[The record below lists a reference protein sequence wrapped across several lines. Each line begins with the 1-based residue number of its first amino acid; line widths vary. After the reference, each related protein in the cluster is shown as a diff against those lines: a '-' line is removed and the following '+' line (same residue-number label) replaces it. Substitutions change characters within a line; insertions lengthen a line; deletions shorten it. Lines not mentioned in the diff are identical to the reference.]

1 MSIHA
6 TTAAHAVVIALSA
19 LFPSVG
25 RSLAV
30 PSQHDAFT
38 VRAKLIEYACRD
50 AGLRWCS
57 IVHGIAFV
65 ESGYRMRHTRA
76 PLAGCSPYG
85 TDDWQQAT
93 CAVRA
98 VAAAMRRCSTTARA
112 LVRYQY
118 GECAVLLGRRYRR
131 ARAASARYVRNVM
144 KVAARVAREGVR

>member
-1 MSIHA
+1 MSVHA
-6 TTAAHAVVIALSA
+6 STAAHAVVIALSA
-19 LFPSVG
+19 LFPSV
-25 RSLAV
+25 RVALRD
-30 PSQHDAFT
+30 PLRLDAFT

-50 AGLRWCS
+50 AGLRRCS

-65 ESGYRMRHTRA
+65 ESGYRLRHHRS
-76 PLAGCSPYG
+76 PLTGCQPYT

-98 VAAAMRRCSTTARA
+98 VAAAERRCRTASRA

-118 GECAVLLGRRYRR
+118 GECAVPRGRRYRR

-144 KVAARVAREGVR
+144 TIATRVAREGVR

>member
-6 TTAAHAVVIALSA
+6 TTAARAVAIALAA

-30 PSQHDAFT
+30 PRHHEAFT

-50 AGLRWCS
+50 AGLRRCS
-57 IVHGIAFV
+57 IVHGIAFA
-65 ESGYRMRHTRA
+65 ESGYRMRNARA
-76 PLAGCSPYG
+76 PLAGCNPYG
-85 TDDWQQAT
+85 ADDWQQAT
-93 CAVRA
+93 CAVRT
-98 VAAAMRRCSTTARA
+98 VIAAEHRCRTVGRA

-118 GECAVLLGRRYRR
+118 GECAVPRGRRYRR
-131 ARAASARYVRNVM
+131 ARATSARYVRNVM

>member
-1 MSIHA
+1 MSTHA
-6 TTAAHAVVIALSA
+6 ATAAHAVAIALSA

-25 RSLAV
+25 RSLTV
-30 PSQHDAFT
+30 PQRHEAFI

-50 AGLRWCS
+50 AGLRRCS
-57 IVHGIAFV
+57 IVHGIALV
-65 ESGYRMRHTRA
+65 ESGYRFRHARS
-76 PLAGCSPYG
+76 PLTGCNPYG
-85 TDDWQQAT
+85 VDDWQQAT

-98 VAAAMRRCSTTARA
+98 VAAAERRCRTTARA

-118 GECAVLLGRRYRR
+118 GECAVPRGRRYRR